1 MYIPGENGDYEKQY
15 TILRNAKLDCKI
27 KNNTFATINIW
38 WLRNKVP
45 LISTEFKHYF
55 VPCFY
60 HILGGK
66 CTVFSPN
73 SSTGI
78 YEAPEQFWSLKINR
92 CICNIYNYV
101 FVNTNSLVVYSM

>member
-15 TILRNAKLDCKI
+15 TNMLRNAKLDCKI
-27 KNNTFATINIW
+27 KNNTIYIC

-45 LISTEFKHYF
+45 LISTECKHYF

-78 YEAPEQFWSLKINR
+78 YEAPVQFWSLKINR
-92 CICNIYNYV
+92 RMQYIQLCVCKYQFI
-101 FVNTNSLVVYSM
+101 SGL